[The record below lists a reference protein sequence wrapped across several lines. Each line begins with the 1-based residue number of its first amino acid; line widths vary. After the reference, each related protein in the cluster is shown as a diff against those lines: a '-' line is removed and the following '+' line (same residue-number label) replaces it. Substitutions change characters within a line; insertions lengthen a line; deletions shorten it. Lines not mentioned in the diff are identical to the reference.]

1 MSEKPDVLVS
11 VDLGTT
17 FTGVAWMTPRTPIQ
31 VINDWPGSG
40 DRGERKVP
48 TVLTYNADGSLSK
61 WGFMCAD
68 EEENKLRREFFK
80 IFIDEDTLE
89 AWQQRGLPNAPRNVA
104 EAEKLVTDFLKEVYA
119 HVKESI
125 ETQVGRQHTGGWTDM
140 AVTFLFSVPTTWTKM
155 ETINAFKRIIHDAGF
170 GAEGSRHFAQVDLT
184 EAEAAAVATLKTSAV
199 NFHMGSLFLT
209 VDAGGGTTDLAVMQ
223 ITSTDPQYPQMSQ
236 ISEVK
241 GVGIGASLIDV
252 AFIHLV
258 NQRLSAFPDVQ
269 RFLPRDFAFRMSRSH
284 HFKTVKHKFG
294 ERAYMQPVFKMQLEG
309 VSHDFNH
316 PGLRIVD
323 GRMLFTMQEIQAL
336 FDVQIEGIMRC
347 IREQLDRLIQ
357 KQQPQAI
364 EYMVLSGG
372 LGGSAYVRDNLQHQ
386 FQSYSHQNAE
396 KVAVIPCQDPQL
408 VVVRGLLLDHQQR
421 METGRLSV
429 LATRIAR
436 ASYGVVIK
444 EVYSPQMHFNEDI
457 QNDAFDPKKKW
468 AVNQIRWLIRKG
480 DIVDPNTSLVHSL
493 AISLGAGDTQ
503 RSWDA
508 NIVISHNEP
517 TFLPRSLKHAGATK
531 LCDVKSNLTGVQQN
545 QLVLK
550 HKRGSCFSKGTTYY
564 ILNFD
569 VRVIIAPADIRF
581 ELWFGGQK
589 FSGNHEP
596 IAVTWDED
604 GVKAGGS

>member
-1 MSEKPDVLVS
+1 MSEKSDVLVS

-140 AVTFLFSVPTTWTKM
+140 AVMFLFSVPTTWTKM

-364 EYMVLSGG
+364 
-372 LGGSAYVRDNLQHQ
+372 
-386 FQSYSHQNAE
+386 SYSHQNAE

-408 VVVRGLLLDHQQR
+408 VVVRGLLLDHQQK

-468 AVNQIRWLIRKG
+468 AVNQIRWLIRK
-480 DIVDPNTSLVHSL
+480 V
-493 AISLGAGDTQ
+493 
-503 RSWDA
+503 
-508 NIVISHNEP
+508 
-517 TFLPRSLKHAGATK
+517 SLKG
-531 LCDVKSNLTGVQQN
+531 
-545 QLVLK
+545 
-550 HKRGSCFSKGTTYY
+550 
-564 ILNFD
+564 
-569 VRVIIAPADIRF
+569 
-581 ELWFGGQK
+581 
-589 FSGNHEP
+589 
-596 IAVTWDED
+596 
-604 GVKAGGS
+604 

>member
-1 MSEKPDVLVS
+1 
-11 VDLGTT
+11 
-17 FTGVAWMTPRTPIQ
+17 MTPRTPIQ

-104 EAEKLVTDFLKEVYA
+104 EAEKLVTDFLKELYA

-323 GRMLFTMQEIQAL
+323 GRMLFTM
-336 FDVQIEGIMRC
+336 
-347 IREQLDRLIQ
+347 
-357 KQQPQAI
+357 
-364 EYMVLSGG
+364 
-372 LGGSAYVRDNLQHQ
+372 
-386 FQSYSHQNAE
+386 
-396 KVAVIPCQDPQL
+396 
-408 VVVRGLLLDHQQR
+408 
-421 METGRLSV
+421 
-429 LATRIAR
+429 
-436 ASYGVVIK
+436 
-444 EVYSPQMHFNEDI
+444 
-457 QNDAFDPKKKW
+457 
-468 AVNQIRWLIRKG
+468 
-480 DIVDPNTSLVHSL
+480 
-493 AISLGAGDTQ
+493 
-503 RSWDA
+503 
-508 NIVISHNEP
+508 
-517 TFLPRSLKHAGATK
+517 
-531 LCDVKSNLTGVQQN
+531 
-545 QLVLK
+545 
-550 HKRGSCFSKGTTYY
+550 
-564 ILNFD
+564 
-569 VRVIIAPADIRF
+569 
-581 ELWFGGQK
+581 
-589 FSGNHEP
+589 
-596 IAVTWDED
+596 
-604 GVKAGGS
+604 

>member
-31 VINDWPGSG
+31 IINDWPGSG

-236 ISEVK
+236 ISQVK

-364 EYMVLSGG
+364 
-372 LGGSAYVRDNLQHQ
+372 
-386 FQSYSHQNAE
+386 SYSHQNAE

-480 DIVDPNTSLVHSL
+480 DIVDPNAPLVHSL